1 MYSMKRIGL
10 HCLVATSLCATT
22 ALAGPSNL
30 SELSALSV
38 VTAPIAVSEAVT
50 TLSVQGVR
58 ASGKMVE
65 LSVKGAGKVS
75 EFSVRVPAAM
85 VGGLPIAAGTLI
97 EVSGDGLGQLLK
109 IGGKLIGYIPN
120 EIGKSLIHHAPI
132 PGGSPEGPAPG
143 ADAPRLNQGRSL

>member
-1 MYSMKRIGL
+1 MFWMKRIGL
-10 HCLVATSLCATT
+10 HCVVASTMCTPA
-22 ALAGPSNL
+22 AFAGPSNL

-50 TLSVQGVR
+50 SLTIQGVR

-65 LSVKGAGKVS
+65 LSVKGVGKAS
-75 EFSVRVPAAM
+75 EFSIRVPAAM
-85 VGGLPIAAGTLI
+85 VGGLSIAAGTLI
-97 EVSGDGLGQLLK
+97 EVSSDGLGQLLK

-132 PGGSPEGPAPG
+132 PGGSPDGPAPG
-143 ADAPRLNQGRSL
+143 ADAPRLNQGRAL